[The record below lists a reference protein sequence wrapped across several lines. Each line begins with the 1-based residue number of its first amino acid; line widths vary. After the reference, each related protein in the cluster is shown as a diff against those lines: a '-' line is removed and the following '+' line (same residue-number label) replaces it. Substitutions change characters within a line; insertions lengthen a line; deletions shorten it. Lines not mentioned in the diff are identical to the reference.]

1 MGEERNSYSYFVL
14 KRGQRPTGESRWPR
28 LVVPPLKR
36 GGHVIFDA
44 CCPSGDVERFTVA
57 KSHGKQE
64 YYDARK
70 SKWGDLFPHYKP
82 EKSQKKSRGLSG

>member
-14 KRGQRPTGESRWPR
+14 KRGPRPTTEAQAPR
-28 LVVPPLKR
+28 LVVSPLKR

-44 CCPSGDVERFTVA
+44 CCPSGNIERFTVA

-70 SKWGDLFPHYKP
+70 SHWGDLFPHYNA
-82 EKSQKKSRGLSG
+82 EKSQKKKRGLSG

>member
-1 MGEERNSYSYFVL
+1 MGEERNSYSYFVM
-14 KRGQRPTGESRWPR
+14 KRGKRPSSEPEWPR
-28 LVVPPLKR
+28 LVMSPLKR

-44 CCPSGDVERFTVA
+44 CSPSGDIERFTVA

-70 SKWGDLFPHYKP
+70 SKWGDLFPHYDP
-82 EKSQKKSRGLSG
+82 ERSQKKNRR